1 MKNRWMKYGIIMLAI
16 GLVLAGCASKDGTPG
31 DEASKGEISS
41 QGNVGASQNTESN
54 APSEEEPYI
63 LEFTAKTVDGETFTA
78 ERLGDSA
85 LTMINVWGTFCSPC
99 LNEMPD
105 LGEIAASYD
114 PEVFQMWGI
123 ISDVMEDA
131 SEKEIE
137 NAKTLIE
144 ETKANYPHLLLNEAL
159 YGNLVGASE
168 YVPTTYFFN
177 QNAELLGYVVG
188 AKSKTEWQSIIEQLL
203 TDL

>member
-1 MKNRWMKYGIIMLAI
+1 MRNRWVKYSIIMLAI
-16 GLVLAGCASKDGTPG
+16 GLVLAGCASKDETPG
-31 DEASKGEISS
+31 NEPGKE
-41 QGNVGASQNTESN
+41 NVGADQNTESN

-63 LEFTAKTVDGETFTA
+63 LEFTGETVDGEVFTA
-78 ERLGDSA
+78 ERLADSK

-105 LGEIAASYD
+105 LGEIAAQYNI
-114 PEVFQMWGI
+114 EEFQMWGI
-123 ISDVMEDA
+123 ISDVMEEA

-137 NAKTLIE
+137 NAKAIIE
-144 ETKANYPHLLLNEAL
+144 ETGANYPHILLNEEL

-177 QNAELLGYVVG
+177 QKAELLGYVVG
-188 AKSKTEWQSIIEQLL
+188 AKSKAEWVDIIEQLL
-203 TDL
+203 ADL